1 MARTMDDIWD
11 ELKALTIEQR
21 SLLAEWLLDSLS
33 TAEELEIEEE
43 WVVEAERRVAEVEAG
58 TARLIPAEDVMREL
72 RAKYEPHRRS
82 R

>member
-43 WVVEAERRVAEVEAG
+43 WLVEAERRVAEVEAG

>member
-1 MARTMDDIWD
+1 MDDIWD
-11 ELKALTIEQR
+11 ELKTLSIEQR
-21 SLLAEWLLDSLS
+21 SLLAEWLLSSLR

-43 WVVEAERRVAEVEAG
+43 WLVEAERRVAEVEAG
-58 TARLIPAEDVMREL
+58 TARLIPLEDVMRDL

>member
-11 ELKALTIEQR
+11 ELKTLSVEQR
-21 SLLAEWLLDSLS
+21 SLLAEWLLSSLR

-43 WVVEAERRVAEVEAG
+43 WLVEVDRRVAEVEAG